1 MTSGHFVQI
10 GNGVMINMPELPFWM
25 IMYWGSW
32 WQPVLK
38 IGQFLGRKKPWL
50 AKNVPLQKLSC
61 TPNVAVY
68 SMVKNLF
75 LVVYS
80 LHMGT
85 LFGSFISGA
94 TLFSNII
101 DHELIFYRVYSQN
114 RCQKVFNRG
123 AW

>member
-1 MTSGHFVQI
+1 MTAGTENRAVFREKKALACKKCPI
-10 GNGVMINMPELPFWM
+10 T
-25 IMYWGSW
+25 
-32 WQPVLK
+32 K
-38 IGQFLGRKKPWL
+38 AFLYAQCCGLQYGKK
-50 AKNVPLQKLSC
+50 S
-61 TPNVAVY
+61 
-68 SMVKNLF
+68 

-80 LHMGT
+80 LHTGT

-123 AW
+123 A